1 MNILTRFRDILSVNI
16 NSLLDKAE
24 DPQKMID
31 QYLRK
36 AMDDLSE
43 VKENTA
49 AIMAEEKRCK
59 RLLDANNDDIEKYKA
74 LALRALNAGNDDD
87 ARAFLAKKQECENNS
102 ASLQK
107 TYDIAHSN
115 AEKMRQMHDKLVADI
130 ELLRAR
136 RANIKAQMALANT
149 QNRLNKANSAV
160 NGIHGA
166 LSDFERMEE
175 KASRMLDESMSI
187 SELSAPADNSIENL
201 ERKYGSVSAS
211 SVDAELE
218 ELKKLLGKD

>member
-1 MNILTRFRDILSVNI
+1 MNISTRFRDILSANI

-49 AIMAEEKRCK
+49 AIMAEEK